1 MHAYAGER
9 AASLARVLADA
20 ERAAWGGDA
29 ERAWCLLRLA
39 ERMASSDRMVEMFAA
54 AESVRSG
61 LSSRSGGRE
70 PPAEPPIR
78 GAGDL
83 RVPRLRPLGEW
94 DRHPEPPATRP
105 PSLRPSARDVP
116 LPRRRIGRG
125 KRLSGA
131 AVLVAVLVCVG
142 NWRAV
147 RDGVARVVSSSDPQA
162 AVWILG
168 SARDARGVLLRGEAK
183 EASGDTAG
191 AVADYVAAGT
201 AGIRPGTI
209 AWEAAT
215 RLSRIRGQ
223 EAAAADAFLD
233 AYVAGIEPDRWDRI
247 ASALDRAGRSDEAER
262 VRRGVGRR

>member
-1 MHAYAGER
+1 MHAYAVER

-39 ERMASSDRMVEMFAA
+39 ERLASSDRMVEMFAA

-78 GAGDL
+78 VVGDL

-94 DRHPEPPATRP
+94 DRLAEPRASGP
-105 PSLRPSARDVP
+105 PSLPPPARDVP
-116 LPRRRIGRG
+116 VPRRRSRRG
-125 KRLSGA
+125 NLSA
-131 AVLVAVLVCVG
+131 AVVLVVG
-142 NWRAV
+142 LVCLANWRGV
-147 RDGVARVVSSSDPQA
+147 RDGVARGVASSHPQA
-162 AVWILG
+162 AIWILG
-168 SARDARGVLLRGEAK
+168 GARDARGVLLRGEAK

-191 AVADYVAAGT
+191 AVADYVAAGS
-201 AGIRPGTI
+201 AGVRPGTI

-215 RLSRIRGQ
+215 RLSRLQGQ
-223 EAAAADAFLD
+223 EEAAANAFLD
-233 AYVAGIEPDRWDRI
+233 AYVAGIGPDRWDRI
-247 ASALDRAGRSDEAER
+247 ASVLERAGRSGEAER